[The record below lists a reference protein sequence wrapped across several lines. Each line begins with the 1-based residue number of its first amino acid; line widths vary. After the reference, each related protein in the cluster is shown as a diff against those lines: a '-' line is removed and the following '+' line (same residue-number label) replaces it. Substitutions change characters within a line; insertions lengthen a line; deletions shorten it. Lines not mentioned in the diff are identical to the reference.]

1 MLNTFLW
8 RVALAAALAFT
19 SAQTFA
25 AAPTPESH
33 FGHPIGVD
41 RKLLDWEKVVSYYQ
55 SLQKSSDRVIVKELG
70 KSVDNRPFIA
80 VWISSAENLK
90 NLDKYRQIQERL
102 ADPRKTTPAEAE
114 KLIHEGKTIVLI
126 TCSIHATEVA
136 STHTAVEFVYKLI
149 TDDNP
154 KFKTILDNTIF
165 ILVPSL
171 NPDGVDIVT
180 QWYRRALGSKWE
192 GTSPP
197 ELYHKYVG
205 HDNNRDWYIFS
216 QPETRH
222 TISQLHN
229 VWHPQIV
236 YDVHQQGPNASR
248 MFVPPWMD
256 PVEPNIDPIIAQLCN
271 AVGMQ
276 MAADLTAAGK
286 TGVVVNAM
294 YDFWT
299 PARHY
304 QAYHGGLRIL
314 TESASADLATPVTV
328 KPEQIGASALGY
340 NPRESAWNHLEP
352 WKGGEW
358 KLRDIIDYQSIAF
371 QSLLFQAAI
380 KREDMLRAF
389 YEVGRR
395 AVARTKPYAF
405 VIPPEQFNAGGTE
418 KLLDTLAF
426 GQVEVEIADDDF
438 QAGGKTYKKGAY
450 VIRMQQ
456 PYGSWAKALLERQE
470 YPDLRL
476 YPGGPPKRPYDVT
489 AHTLTLLMGA
499 GVDTIDAQFT
509 AKLRQV
515 KNFAIARPGGG
526 AFMPASDVS
535 SWKALNSALA
545 TAPGAF
551 RDVVTGDFHFK
562 EAAGKTLKFFEP
574 PRVGIYKSHVP
585 SMDEGWTRW
594 IVEQFEFKFAS
605 PDNGEINGDELQRLD
620 VIVFPD
626 QNERVLTE
634 GYPEG
639 SMPPQYMGGIAANG
653 VANLKKFVNNGGT
666 LVFLNHSSDFAISH
680 LGVKVKNVVRGLL
693 TKDFY
698 SPGSLLNSTVDVKHP
713 LGFGMK
719 PNIYIWSEGSPAWDV
734 PEGAGQVVARYPDSK
749 VLASGW
755 LLGEKYLA
763 GKASIVDVT
772 MGKGHI
778 VLFGMRPQYRAQ
790 SYEVLKM
797 LFNSFL
803 LR

>member
-1 MLNTFLW
+1 MNG
-8 RVALAAALAFT
+8 VALLAAVTAALAL
-19 SAQTFA
+19 SAP
-25 AAPTPESH
+25 PTPESH

-41 RKLLDWEKVVSYYQ
+41 RKLLDWDKVVSYFQ
-55 SLQKSSDRVIVKELG
+55 ALAKSSDNVIVKELG
-70 KSVDNRPFIA
+70 KTVDNRPFIA
-80 VWISSAENLK
+80 AWISSAENIK

-102 ADPRKTTPAEAE
+102 ADPRKTPPAEAQ
-114 KLIHEGKTIVLI
+114 KLVQEGKTVVLI

-136 STHTAVEFVYKLI
+136 STHTAVEFAYTLI
-149 TDDNP
+149 TGQDP

-192 GTSPP
+192 GTAPP

-236 YDVHQQGPNASR
+236 YDVHQQGAYASR

-256 PVEPNIDPIIAQLCN
+256 PVEPNIDPIITQLCN

-286 TGVVVNAM
+286 TGVAVNAM

-304 QAYHGGLRIL
+304 QAYHAGLRIL
-314 TESASADLATPVTV
+314 SESASASLATPITV
-328 KPEQIGASALGY
+328 RPEQISGNALGY
-340 NPRESAWNHLEP
+340 DPRQSSWNHLEP

-358 KLRDIIDYQSIAF
+358 KLRDIIDYQLIAF
-371 QSLLFQAAI
+371 KSLLYQAAV

-389 YEVGRR
+389 YDVGVR
-395 AVARTKPYAF
+395 AVARKSPYAF
-405 VIPPEQFNAGGTE
+405 VVPLNQFNPGGAE
-418 KLLDTLAF
+418 KLLDTLTF

-438 QAGGKTYKKGAY
+438 QAGGKTYPKGSY

-489 AHTLTLLMGA
+489 AHTLPLLMG
-499 GVDTIDAQFT
+499 VDVATVPAAFS
-509 AKLRQV
+509 AKLRV
-515 KNFAIARPGGG
+515 VRNFSLPRAGGG
-526 AFMPASDVS
+526 TYLPAADVT
-535 SWKALNSALA
+535 SWKALTAALA
-545 TAPGAF
+545 TSPGAF
-551 RDVVTGDFHFK
+551 RETATGNFIFTQGADRK
-562 EAAGKTLKFFEP
+562 YFER
-574 PRVGIYKSHVP
+574 PRIGVYKSHVP

-594 IVEQFEFKFAS
+594 ILEQFGFQYSS
-605 PDNGEINGDELQRLD
+605 PDNGEINADELQRLD

-626 QNERVLTE
+626 QNERTIVD
-634 GYPEG
+634 GYPQG
-639 SMPPQYMGGIAANG
+639 AMPPQYMGGINASG
-653 VANLKKFVNNGGT
+653 DANLKKFVTNGGT
-666 LVFLNHSSDFAISH
+666 LIFLNHSTDYAVNH
-680 LGVKVKNVVRGLL
+680 LGLKVKNVVRGLSNRE
-693 TKDFY
+693 FY
-698 SPGSLLNSTVDVKHP
+698 SPGSILNSDIADPKHP
-713 LGFGMK
+713 LSFGMQ
-719 PNIYIWSEGSPAWDV
+719 PNIFIWSEGSPAWEV
-734 PEGAGQVVARYPDSK
+734 PEGAGRVVARYPDSK

-763 GKASIVDVT
+763 GKASVVDVPV
-772 MGKGHI
+772 GKGHI

-790 SYEVLKM
+790 SYETLKM
-797 LFNSFL
+797 MFNAFL